1 MAAFAGTEAP
11 CLVREAGDVAPERI
25 VPIAFLAALIALASS
40 EASAYCSEPSAPY
53 CASRSGAF
61 DDEWDFDRCKREM
74 ESYKDDVETF
84 IGCNNDEAKA
94 AIEKARSDNENATSK
109 YNDAVGD
116 FNRRASGG

>member
-1 MAAFAGTEAP
+1 
-11 CLVREAGDVAPERI
+11 
-25 VPIAFLAALIALASS
+25 
-40 EASAYCSEPSAPY
+40 
-53 CASRSGAF
+53 
-61 DDEWDFDRCKREM
+61 M

-94 AIEKARSDNENATSK
+94 AIEKARSDNENATSE